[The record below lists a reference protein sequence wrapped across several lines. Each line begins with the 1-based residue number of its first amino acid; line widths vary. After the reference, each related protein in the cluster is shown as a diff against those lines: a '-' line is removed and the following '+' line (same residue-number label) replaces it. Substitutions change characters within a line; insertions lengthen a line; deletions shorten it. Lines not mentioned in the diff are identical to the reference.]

1 MSNYLNSKFL
11 VKFSKNYELIRFLQ
25 ENMKQNNNLSNL
37 DKFILFLIQNSQNF
51 FFIEKILYI

>member
-37 DKFILFLIQNSQNF
+37 DKFILFLI
-51 FFIEKILYI
+51 